1 MAAENLKQQIADKKL
16 INPNV
21 ITTTIGMNSSTL
33 KKICGKLTFNHNRL
47 KKQTL
52 HWRESHT
59 SQHALGWFQFNANSL
74 QIQDDEQ
81 VTTLGHHFR
90 LWLSR
95 PFQGRVLCDSFSQ
108 STQGHGL
115 KKYHPLLIRHESEQ
129 PLQTKIKI
137 SLTDPS
143 SGVVRDLLK
152 YKAIRRLEDC
162 IEVSESFSAV
172 TCSTCHPKTGPS
184 GLSDPGVREWTCSA
198 RHAPHD
204 CDISAARNILRF
216 GRESL
221 RAMKIA

>member
-1 MAAENLKQQIADKKL
+1 MAAENPKQQIAYKKL

-21 ITTTIGMNSSTL
+21 ITTTIGMNSATL
-33 KKICGKLTFNHNRL
+33 KKICGKLTFNRNRL

-52 HWRESHT
+52 NWRESHS
-59 SQHALGWFQFNANSL
+59 SQHALGWFQFNSNSL
-74 QIQDDEQ
+74 QIQDEQ

-95 PFQGRVLCDSFSQ
+95 PFLGRVVSDSFSQ
-108 STQGHGL
+108 FAQGHGF
-115 KKYHPLLIRHESEQ
+115 KKYHPLMISHESEQ
-129 PLQTKIKI
+129 PLQTKIKT
-137 SLTDPS
+137 SLTDPT

-152 YKAIRRLEDC
+152 YKAIRRLEDF

-204 CDISAARNILRF
+204 CDINAARNILRF